1 MHIFPQLRKLE
12 EKYARELTVVGVHSA
27 KFTAEKQTE
36 NLRRAVLRYEIDHP
50 VVNDRDFQV
59 WQQYGVRAW
68 PTLMFIDPTGN
79 VVGKHEGEFPF
90 DALDG
95 FIASMVAEGDE
106 LGTLSKTELEFRP
119 EREREW
125 DRALSFPGKVL
136 ADAPN
141 DRLYIADSN
150 HNRIVAT
157 TLDGHAVQTIGSGVA
172 GLADGGFDTAEFH
185 DPQGLALFGTTL
197 FVADTKNHAI
207 RAVDLESKVVRT
219 VAGTGS
225 QATMYGESGT
235 APRTA
240 LSSPW
245 DVALSDGSLYIAMAG
260 LHQLWRLDLATGH
273 VMPHAGSGR
282 ERIVD
287 GPLLAAQ
294 LAQPS
299 GIATDGDALYFTDS
313 ETSAVRQADTDVA
326 GSVKTIVG
334 TDLFAF
340 GDVDGVGDEVRLQH
354 PLGIDVDEGML
365 YVADT
370 YNNRIKRVSPVTR
383 RASELL
389 GSGVAGHEDGPASQ
403 SRFYEPG
410 GISMSGGYMFV
421 ADTNNHVIR
430 RVDLESLVVDTVEIV
445 GLG

>member
-157 TLDGHAVQTIGSGVA
+157 TLDGHAV
-172 GLADGGFDTAEFH
+172 
-185 DPQGLALFGTTL
+185 
-197 FVADTKNHAI
+197 
-207 RAVDLESKVVRT
+207 RT
-219 VAGTGS
+219 
-225 QATMYGESGT
+225 
-235 APRTA
+235 
-240 LSSPW
+240 
-245 DVALSDGSLYIAMAG
+245 
-260 LHQLWRLDLATGH
+260 
-273 VMPHAGSGR
+273 
-282 ERIVD
+282 
-287 GPLLAAQ
+287 
-294 LAQPS
+294 
-299 GIATDGDALYFTDS
+299 
-313 ETSAVRQADTDVA
+313 
-326 GSVKTIVG
+326 
-334 TDLFAF
+334 
-340 GDVDGVGDEVRLQH
+340 
-354 PLGIDVDEGML
+354 
-365 YVADT
+365 
-370 YNNRIKRVSPVTR
+370 
-383 RASELL
+383 
-389 GSGVAGHEDGPASQ
+389 
-403 SRFYEPG
+403 
-410 GISMSGGYMFV
+410 
-421 ADTNNHVIR
+421 
-430 RVDLESLVVDTVEIV
+430 
-445 GLG
+445 